1 VQECFISGHRDGSAE
16 VDMAHHEILNDGI
29 VCIDTAQ
36 QRPHMAACYL
46 VGSDGHYA
54 FVESGTSLSVPL
66 LLETLAELGV
76 SREAVDYV
84 MPTHVHLDHAGGAG
98 ALMRELPNAR
108 LVIHPRGVRH
118 MVDPSVLIA
127 GATAVYG
134 EDAMRAT
141 YGEILPV
148 PESRVI
154 VADVATD
161 RDFDLKL
168 GNRPLLF
175 IDAPGHARHHYAI
188 WDEAS
193 RGWFTGD
200 VFGLSYREFDH
211 AGRNYLMPTTSPV
224 QFDPVAWET
233 TLARILAPQ
242 PAYVYLTHYSRVDA
256 VAELANDLR
265 TGLASYQRIAHA
277 NASAPDRHARLYAG
291 LMNFHLGQLRARGNP
306 MDEVRA
312 RELLDIDV
320 EINAQ
325 GLEVWLDREAG
336 AARH

>member
-1 VQECFISGHRDGSAE
+1 
-16 VDMAHHEILNDGI
+16 MAHYEILNDGI

-46 VGSDGHYA
+46 IGSDGHYA
-54 FVESGTSLSVPL
+54 FVESGTSPSVPL
-66 LLETLAELGV
+66 LLEALAELGV
-76 SREAVDYV
+76 PREAVDYV

-98 ALMRELPNAR
+98 ALMRELPHAK
-108 LVIHPRGVRH
+108 LVIHPRGARH
-118 MVDPSVLIA
+118 MIDPSVLIA

-154 VADVATD
+154 VADVAAD
-161 RDFDLKL
+161 RDFELQL
-168 GNRPLLF
+168 GDRRLLF

-188 WDEAS
+188 RDAAS

-211 AGRNYLMPTTSPV
+211 AGRVYLMPTTSPV
-224 QFDPVAWET
+224 QFDPAAWET
-233 TLARILAPQ
+233 TLARILAPH
-242 PAYVYLTHYSRVDA
+242 PEHIYLTHYSRVDA
-256 VAELANDLR
+256 VADLANDLR
-265 TGLASYQRIAHA
+265 VGLAAYQRIAHA
-277 NASAPDRHARLYAG
+277 NAGAQDRHARLYTD
-291 LMNFHLGQLRARGNP
+291 LMDFHLGQLRERGNP
-306 MDEVRA
+306 LAEARA
-312 RELLDIDV
+312 RELLDMDV

-325 GLEVWLDREAG
+325 GLEVWLDRAAG
-336 AARH
+336 AAPH

>member
-1 VQECFISGHRDGSAE
+1 
-16 VDMAHHEILNDGI
+16 MASYETLNDGI

-36 QRPHMAACYL
+36 HRPRMAACYL
-46 VGSDGHYA
+46 IGSDGHYA
-54 FVESGTSLSVPL
+54 FVECGTSLSVPL

-76 SREAVDYV
+76 PREAVDYV

-98 ALMRELPNAR
+98 ALLRELPNAN
-108 LVIHPRGVRH
+108 LVIHPRGARH
-118 MVDPSVLIA
+118 MIDPSALIA

-134 EDAMRAT
+134 EEAMRAT

-148 PESRVI
+148 PEARVI
-154 VADVATD
+154 VADVGPD
-161 RDFDLKL
+161 RDFELQL
-168 GNRPLLF
+168 GDRPLRF
-175 IDAPGHARHHYAI
+175 IDAPGHAKHHYAI
-188 WDEAS
+188 RDAAS

-211 AGRNYLMPTTSPV
+211 AGRVYLMPTTSPV
-224 QFDPVAWET
+224 QFDPAAWAA
-233 TLARILAPQ
+233 TLDRILAAQ
-242 PAYVYLTHYSRVDA
+242 PEHIYLTHYSRVDGA
-256 VAELANDLR
+256 RELADDLR
-265 TGLASYQRIAHA
+265 AGLAAYQRIAHVIA
-277 NASAPDRHARLYAG
+277 AAPDRHARLYAG
-291 LMNFHLGQLRARGNP
+291 LMDFHLGQLRERGIP
-306 MDEVRA
+306 LAETRA

>member
-1 VQECFISGHRDGSAE
+1 
-16 VDMAHHEILNDGI
+16 MASCEILNDGI
-29 VCIDTAQ
+29 VCIDTVQ
-36 QRPHMAACYL
+36 HRPRMAACYL
-46 VGSDGHYA
+46 IGSDGRYA
-54 FVESGTSLSVPL
+54 FVESGTSLSVRL
-66 LLETLAELGV
+66 LLEALDELNV
-76 SREAVDYV
+76 PREAVDYV

-98 ALMRELPNAR
+98 ALMRALPNAR
-108 LVIHPRGVRH
+108 LVVHPRGARH
-118 MVDPSVLIA
+118 MIDPSVLIA

-154 VADVATD
+154 VADVTAD
-161 RDFDLKL
+161 RDFELQL
-168 GNRPLLF
+168 GRRRLLF

-211 AGRNYLMPTTSPV
+211 AGRNYLIPTTSPV

-233 TLARILAPQ
+233 TLARILAPH
-242 PAYVYLTHYSRVDA
+242 PEHIYLTHYSRVDA
-256 VAELANDLR
+256 VGELADDLR
-265 TGLASYQRIAHA
+265 AGLAAYRRIARA
-277 NASAPDRHARLYAG
+277 NAGAQDRHARLYEQ
-291 LMNFHLGQLRARGNP
+291 LMDFHLGQLRERGSP
-306 MDEVRA
+306 LAEARA
-312 RELLDIDV
+312 RELLDMDV

-336 AARH
+336 HARQ

>member
-1 VQECFISGHRDGSAE
+1 
-16 VDMAHHEILNDGI
+16 MAHHELLNDDI

-36 QRPHMAACYL
+36 HRPRMAACYL
-46 VGSDGHYA
+46 IGGDGHYA

-66 LLETLAELGV
+66 LLDTLVELGV
-76 SREAVDYV
+76 PRDAVDYV

-98 ALMRELPNAR
+98 ALMRELPKAR
-108 LVIHPRGVRH
+108 LVIHPRGARH
-118 MVDPSVLIA
+118 MIDPSVLIA

-148 PESRVI
+148 PESRVL
-154 VADVATD
+154 VADVGVD
-161 RDFDLKL
+161 RDFELKL
-168 GNRPLLF
+168 GDRRLLF
-175 IDAPGHARHHYAI
+175 IDAPGHAKHHYAI

-193 RGWFTGD
+193 RGWFSGD

-224 QFDPVAWET
+224 QFDPAAWET
-233 TLARILAPQ
+233 TLARILASHPEHI
-242 PAYVYLTHYSRVDA
+242 YLTHYNRVDA
-256 VAELANDLR
+256 VVELADDLR
-265 TGLASYQRIAHA
+265 AGLAAYQRIAHA
-277 NASAPDRHARLYAG
+277 NAGAQDRHARLYAD
-291 LMNFHLGQLRARGNP
+291 LMDFHLGQLRERGNP
-306 MDEVRA
+306 LSEA
-312 RELLDIDV
+312 RERKLLDIDV

>member
-1 VQECFISGHRDGSAE
+1 
-16 VDMAHHEILNDGI
+16 MASCEILNDGI

-36 QRPHMAACYL
+36 HRPRMTACYL
-46 VGSDGHYA
+46 IGSDGHYA

-66 LLETLAELGV
+66 LLEALADLGV
-76 SREAVDYV
+76 PREAVRYV

-108 LVIHPRGVRH
+108 LVVHPRGARH
-118 MVDPSVLIA
+118 MIDPSVLIA

-134 EDAMRAT
+134 DDAMRAT
-141 YGEILPV
+141 YGEIVPV

-154 VADVATD
+154 VADVANN
-161 RDFDLKL
+161 RDFELEL
-168 GNRPLLF
+168 GDRRLLF

-200 VFGLSYREFDH
+200 VFGLSYREFDR
-211 AGRNYLMPTTSPV
+211 AGRNYLIPTTSPV
-224 QFDPVAWET
+224 QFDPAAWET

-242 PAYVYLTHYSRVDA
+242 PAHVYLTHYSRVDA
-256 VAELANDLR
+256 VAELAGDLHE
-265 TGLASYQRIAHA
+265 GLAAYQRIARA
-277 NASAPDRHARLYAG
+277 NANAPDRHARLYAD
-291 LMNFHLGQLRARGNP
+291 LMGFHLGQLRERDNP
-306 MDEVRA
+306 IDEARA

-325 GLEVWLDREAG
+325 GLEVWLEREAG
-336 AARH
+336 VIRH

>member
-1 VQECFISGHRDGSAE
+1 
-16 VDMAHHEILNDGI
+16 MAHHEILNDGI

-36 QRPHMAACYL
+36 HRPRMAASYL
-46 VGSDGHYA
+46 IGSGGHHA

-76 SREAVDYV
+76 PREAVDYV

-98 ALMRELPNAR
+98 ALMRELPNAK
-108 LVIHPRGVRH
+108 LVIHPRGARH
-118 MVDPSVLIA
+118 MIDPSVLIA

-154 VADVATD
+154 VADVGAGH
-161 RDFDLKL
+161 DFELQL
-168 GNRPLLF
+168 GNRRLLF

-211 AGRNYLMPTTSPV
+211 ASRVYLVPTTSPV
-224 QFDPVAWET
+224 QFDPVEWET
-233 TLARILAPQ
+233 TLARILASHPEHIC
-242 PAYVYLTHYSRVDA
+242 LTHYGRVDA
-256 VAELANDLR
+256 VSELGDDLR
-265 TGLASYQRIAHA
+265 TGLAAYQRIARA
-277 NASAPDRHARLYAG
+277 NARIQDRHARLYED
-291 LMNFHLGQLRARGNP
+291 LMDFHLGQLRARGNP
-306 MDEVRA
+306 LAEARV

-325 GLEVWLDREAG
+325 GLEVWLDREVG
-336 AARH
+336 AASH

>member
-1 VQECFISGHRDGSAE
+1 
-16 VDMAHHEILNDGI
+16 MASCEILNDGI

-36 QRPHMAACYL
+36 HRPRMAACYL

-54 FVESGTSLSVPL
+54 FVECGTSLSAPL
-66 LLETLAELGV
+66 LLEALADLGV
-76 SREAVDYV
+76 PREAVDYL

-98 ALMRELPNAR
+98 ALLRELPNAK
-108 LVIHPRGVRH
+108 LVIHPRGARH
-118 MVDPSVLIA
+118 LIDPSALVA

-134 EDAMRAT
+134 EEAMRAT

-154 VADVATD
+154 VADVAID
-161 RDFDLKL
+161 RDFELEL
-168 GNRPLLF
+168 GDRRLLF

-188 WDEAS
+188 WDAAS

-211 AGRNYLMPTTSPV
+211 ADRNYLIPTTSPV
-224 QFDPVAWET
+224 QFDPAAWGI
-233 TLARILAPQ
+233 TLARILARQPQ
-242 PAYVYLTHYSRVDA
+242 HVYLTHYSRIGA
-256 VAELANDLR
+256 VTERAADLR
-265 TGLASYQRIAHA
+265 EGLAAYQCIAR
-277 NASAPDRHARLYAG
+277 ASADAPDRHARLYG
-291 LMNFHLGQLRARGNP
+291 QLMDFHLGQLRARGNP
-306 MDEVRA
+306 IDRA
-312 RELLDIDV
+312 RARDLLDMDV

>member
-1 VQECFISGHRDGSAE
+1 
-16 VDMAHHEILNDGI
+16 MASYEPLNDGI

-36 QRPHMAACYL
+36 HRPRMAACYL

-54 FVESGTSLSVPL
+54 FVECGTSLSVPL
-66 LLETLAELGV
+66 LLQTLADLGV
-76 SREAVDYV
+76 PRDAVDYV

-98 ALMRELPNAR
+98 ALMRELPNAK
-108 LVIHPRGVRH
+108 LVIHPRGARH
-118 MVDPSVLIA
+118 VIDPSVLIA

-134 EDAMRAT
+134 DDAMRAT

-154 VADVATD
+154 VADVAAD
-161 RDFDLKL
+161 RDFELRL
-168 GNRPLLF
+168 GNRRLLF

-188 WDEAS
+188 WDAAS

-211 AGRNYLMPTTSPV
+211 AGRVYIIPTTSPV
-224 QFDPVAWET
+224 QFDPVAWEK

-242 PAYVYLTHYSRVDA
+242 PAHVYLTHYSRVDA

-265 TGLASYQRIAHA
+265 AGLAAYQCIARA
-277 NASAPDRHARLYAG
+277 NADVPDRHVRLYLE
-291 LMNFHLGQLRARGNP
+291 LMDFHLGQLRERGNP
-306 MDEVRA
+306 LSEARA
-312 RELLDIDV
+312 RAVLDIDV

-336 AARH
+336 AARR

>member
-1 VQECFISGHRDGSAE
+1 MTR
-16 VDMAHHEILNDGI
+16 HEILNDGI

-36 QRPHMAACYL
+36 HRPRMAACYL
-46 VGSDGHYA
+46 IGSDGHYA

-66 LLETLAELGV
+66 LLDVLAELDV
-76 SREAVDYV
+76 PREAVDYV

-108 LVIHPRGVRH
+108 LVIHPRGARH
-118 MVDPSVLIA
+118 MIDPSVLIA

-148 PESRVI
+148 SESRVI
-154 VADVATD
+154 VADVAAD
-161 RDFDLKL
+161 RDFQLRL
-168 GNRPLLF
+168 GERRLLF
-175 IDAPGHARHHYAI
+175 IDAPGHAKHHYAI
-188 WDEAS
+188 LDAAS
-193 RGWFTGD
+193 RGWFSGD

-211 AGRNYLMPTTSPV
+211 AGHVYLMPTTSPV
-224 QFDPVAWET
+224 QFDPAAWER
-233 TLARILAPQ
+233 TLARILEPN
-242 PAYVYLTHYSRVDA
+242 PEHIYLTHYSRVDA
-256 VAELANDLR
+256 VAELADDLR
-265 TGLASYQRIAHA
+265 NGLAAYQRIARA
-277 NASAPDRHARLYAG
+277 NAFVPDRHARLYAE
-291 LMNFHLGQLRARGNP
+291 LMEFHLGQLRERGNP
-306 MDEVRA
+306 LSEARA
-312 RELLDIDV
+312 RALLDMDV

>member
-1 VQECFISGHRDGSAE
+1 
-16 VDMAHHEILNDGI
+16 MAHWETLNDDI

-36 QRPHMAACYL
+36 HRPQMAACYL
-46 VGSDGHYA
+46 IGSGGHYA
-54 FVESGTSLSVPL
+54 FVECGTSLSVPL
-66 LLETLAELGV
+66 LLETLGEMGV

-98 ALMRELPNAR
+98 ALMRELPHAK
-108 LVIHPRGVRH
+108 LMIHPRGARH
-118 MVDPSVLIA
+118 MIDPSLLIA

-154 VADVATD
+154 VADVGAH
-161 RDFDLKL
+161 RDFELQL
-168 GNRPLLF
+168 GNRRLLF

-211 AGRNYLMPTTSPV
+211 AGRNYLIPTTSPV
-224 QFDPVAWET
+224 QFDPAAWEA
-233 TLARILAPQ
+233 TLASILARQPQ
-242 PAYVYLTHYSRVDA
+242 HIYLTHYGRIDA
-256 VAELANDLR
+256 IAELAGDLR
-265 TGLASYQRIAHA
+265 AGLAAYQRIARA
-277 NASAPDRHARLYAG
+277 NAGAPDRHARLYAE
-291 LMNFHLGQLRARGNP
+291 LMDFHLGQLRERGSP
-306 MDEVRA
+306 LAEARA
-312 RELLDIDV
+312 RTVLDMDV
-320 EINAQ
+320 GINAQ

-336 AARH
+336 SASRRA